1 MTSASPQIIIEVARS
16 NASFFANSLS
26 NDALIRPM
34 MGFQRILVGTQSN
47 ALSAIMV
54 SSNVTQITSPCV
66 YLSSNLGI
74 GISNPNYNLDIVG
87 DINFTG
93 YLRNNGNLYTTSQ
106 SQWQSQSSNIYIMGS
121 NVGIGTSNPTGAML
135 HVVGGSL
142 RQQLNNN
149 IGTGLML
156 GSFGSTTGNR
166 VEIYD
171 ELLANNLGPRIYFGA
186 ANTSLINS
194 GGNFAILPSNN
205 LGVGTSNP
213 VYKLDVAG
221 DINFTGT
228 LRQNGSSIGSQFSQ
242 WITNGTTI
250 YYNGGNVGI
259 GTSSPSSIL
268 DVNGSMTVRS
278 GNSTN
283 SFISN
288 QLLFGWQNTDTFRHA
303 IKTRHNSGANDS
315 NNAID
320 FYIWQTSDTS
330 NVGSKHLMSITS
342 LGVGINTT
350 NPTQTLSVNGNILGI
365 SDNAAFGF
373 DSQPNARFG
382 IVKQY
387 GVLPT
392 IASSSGN
399 PILFG
404 NLNSSDI
411 FTNIGTSTLT
421 EQMRITPTGNVGIG
435 TNNPLYKL
443 DVAGSINASSM
454 ICPLLK
460 TNAGSITI
468 DSEYDVVY
476 IADNNN
482 NNGGAAHVFK
492 NGPTQTFSVTANG
505 NINVT
510 SNIVCGNNCG
520 IQWSANSD
528 GAEIKFYST
537 GDNPGQSYLL
547 IRTTDNSDEPIIF
560 QQNNIERMRIHTNG
574 FIGIATSSPA
584 YNLDVGGSMRAG
596 AITSTTDNSYR
607 LISGNYGAFFRND
620 GTDFFLLQTNSGDQ
634 YGTWNSYR
642 PFRLQLTTG
651 FVSIADSIFVASN
664 GGNVGIATA
673 SPAYKLDVAGN
684 MRIQNVLWMNNQE
697 QNCVISLWG
706 FDSTVNSTNY
716 YGFGINAGTLRY
728 QVPSGTTHRFYAG
741 TTQIAYIHGDGNL
754 WAAGSITGSSKNFE
768 INHPLIEDKKLVHA
782 AIEGP
787 RYDLI
792 YRGTVKLQNGQAVV
806 NIDRECVH
814 EEDCAM
820 TPGTF
825 EALCRNP
832 VKYVHN
838 NDSFSR
844 VRATITGGILNIF
857 CEDPNSCDSVDW
869 IVIAERKD
877 ENIRQ
882 SQFTND
888 NGYLRTEKSK

>member
-1 MTSASPQIIIEVARS
+1 MTSTTPQIIIEVARS

-303 IKTRHNSGANDS
+303 IKTRHNSGANDF

-320 FYIWQTSDTS
+320 FFIWQISDTSS

-435 TNNPLYKL
+435 T
-443 DVAGSINASSM
+443 
-454 ICPLLK
+454 
-460 TNAGSITI
+460 
-468 DSEYDVVY
+468 
-476 IADNNN
+476 
-482 NNGGAAHVFK
+482 
-492 NGPTQTFSVTANG
+492 
-505 NINVT
+505 
-510 SNIVCGNNCG
+510 
-520 IQWSANSD
+520 
-528 GAEIKFYST
+528 ST
-537 GDNPGQSYLL
+537 PG
-547 IRTTDNSDEPIIF
+547 
-560 QQNNIERMRIHTNG
+560 
-574 FIGIATSSPA
+574 
-584 YNLDVGGSMRAG
+584 
-596 AITSTTDNSYR
+596 
-607 LISGNYGAFFRND
+607 
-620 GTDFFLLQTNSGDQ
+620 
-634 YGTWNSYR
+634 
-642 PFRLQLTTG
+642 
-651 FVSIADSIFVASN
+651 
-664 GGNVGIATA
+664 
-673 SPAYKLDVAGN
+673 YKLDVAGN

-706 FDSTVNSTNY
+706 DAAVNSTNY
-716 YGFGINAGTLRY
+716 YGFGINASTLRY
-728 QVPSGTTHRFYAG
+728 QVPSSGTTHRFYAG

-844 VRATITGGILNIF
+844 VRATITGGLLNIF